1 MNLESLAESSGAI
14 KEKRRLTFLLPHRL
28 CCCVFVYSK
37 ITLQYKFLMSYSQQK
52 NASDPNI
59 SAYVSA
65 SAGTGK
71 TKILVDRLIR
81 LLLNKTPPE
90 SILCLTFTKAAANEM
105 LDRLLSAL
113 ESMVRM
119 ENETLISFFKELGE
133 DYTLEK
139 ECLAKTLFF
148 TILDL
153 EGGLKIQTLHAFCQR
168 IVEAYAWELELT
180 PPLNIL
186 DEIDQTEIIQ
196 KSINTAANSAIEN
209 PDLMMLI
216 NIMGYSHFITLINSN
231 VHLSSTAL
239 QKSSAP
245 FQLETPFNIQDLT
258 ALIKSLPQNIQDLL
272 PLNPKDLINF
282 FLTKTGTPRKT
293 IIKKSILKDCSGA
306 TETLAEIAD
315 LFVIANDM
323 VKVERLNTL
332 NKAFFRLTHTVKAH
346 YQDAKKKTSSLDFN
360 DLIEL
365 TSQLLNQEGSG
376 SLESKLGYSLKAI
389 LVDEAQDTSPQQ
401 WDILDTL
408 IQSMVLADNTGSS
421 SLFIVGDLKQAIYSF
436 QGSKPEIFLS
446 KPEHFQNLFQEYRKP
461 FKVLK
466 LEKSYRSSVKIL
478 NTVDKIFNTNSN
490 GLFLTDVL
498 THMPHR
504 QHAPGTVTLAELE
517 NKKADDTEYEW
528 KLPHLRESEAS
539 KNETLAQKISN
550 CILSILNRTEPLEST
565 KAPPLPQDIMILVR
579 SRGSFVE
586 KLNQVLLEKNIPI
599 SGLDRFKL
607 NDHLMAKDFLCLGA
621 WACSKTDDYSL
632 TCLLKSPFYGEHGE
646 GIDEILLHEI
656 CTTKNEK
663 TLWEHIKNISK
674 TYCATHPL
682 VKFVSLLNLALKQL
696 DYRLITEFF
705 STIWQKTS
713 KGFIQQFGPEAV
725 DVFEEF
731 YSQAYSLEQS
741 KSVTMQAFV
750 WHMHGIDLYI
760 KKDVTSKVYPEI
772 RIMTIHGSKGLQS
785 PIVIMADAN
794 IRTTLSKENTL
805 FYKNR
810 YTLKPAESE
819 CPSFLKDSKGQT
831 LDAFVQEERRLLYVA
846 MTRAEDE
853 LYIFGKGDKIIEE
866 SWFDILNIEKEGS
879 HIDTY
884 TPPFSIQKDFS
895 QKDKKTIQIDIPTYF
910 NQNVNKNKLVQPDY
924 VANKQAAERG
934 IIIHKLFEVLP
945 TIDPDKQLHV
955 AEHILGTFQNSSMIT
970 AFDIDNIISIINNFD
985 YEIFF
990 KTDGVNELSL
1000 TYEGNL
1006 YRLDRFI
1013 EKDGNAY
1020 ILDFKTGTRS
1030 QQKLNTYKKQ
1040 IQIYSAA
1047 IQVLYA
1053 PKQIYKYVLWT
1064 DEWTLDVF

>member
-1 MNLESLAESSGAI
+1 ML
-14 KEKRRLTFLLPHRL
+14 
-28 CCCVFVYSK
+28 
-37 ITLQYKFLMSYSQQK
+37 YSQQHI
-52 NASDPNI
+52 ASDPKI

-81 LLLNKTPPE
+81 LLLNGTPPE

-105 LDRLLSAL
+105 LDRLLKAL
-113 ESMVRM
+113 ESIIHL
-119 ENETLISFFKELGE
+119 EKDALICFFKELGE
-133 DYTLEK
+133 EHTVEK
-139 ECLAKTLFF
+139 EHLAKTLFF

-168 IVEAYAWELELT
+168 IVEAYAWELERT
-180 PPLNIL
+180 PPMNIL
-186 DEIDQTEIIQ
+186 DEIDQREIIQ
-196 KSINTAANSAIEN
+196 KSINTVTSSAPEN
-209 PDLMMLI
+209 QGLIQLI

-231 VHLSSTAL
+231 IGLSLTEL
-239 QKSSAP
+239 QKSCIP
-245 FQLETPFNIQDLT
+245 FALNNPFSMQELSS
-258 ALIKSLPQNIQDLL
+258 LIKSLPQNIQDLL
-272 PLNPKDLINF
+272 PISAKNLMNF

-293 IIKKSILKDCSGA
+293 IIKKSILKEYLGA
-306 TETLAEIAD
+306 SEILSEIAD

-323 VKVERLNTL
+323 IKVDRLNTL
-332 NKAFFRLTHTVKAH
+332 NKAFFSLTHAVKEH

-360 DLIEL
+360 DLIDL
-365 TSQLLNQEGSG
+365 TSQLLNKEGSG

-408 IQSMVLADNTGSS
+408 IQSMVLADSTGSS

-446 KPEHFQNLFQEYRKP
+446 KPEHFKHLFKEFRKP

-478 NTVDKIFNTNSN
+478 NTVDKIFNTNPN
-490 GLFLTDVL
+490 GLFITEEL
-498 THMPHR
+498 THIPNR
-504 QHAPGTVTLAELE
+504 QFVPGKVALAKLDD
-517 NKKADDTEYEW
+517 KKINGTEYEW
-528 KLPHLRESEAS
+528 KLPHLRDSEAS
-539 KNETLAQKISN
+539 KNEALAQKIAA
-550 CILSILNRTEPLEST
+550 CILSILDRTDSLAST
-565 KAPPLPQDIMILVR
+565 NAPPQPQDIMILVR
-579 SRGSFVE
+579 NRGSFVE
-586 KLNQVLLEKNIPI
+586 KLNHVFLSKNIPI

-607 NDHLMAKDFLCLGA
+607 TEHLMAQDFLCLGA

-632 TCLLKSPFYGEHGE
+632 TCLLKSPFYGTHGE

-656 CTTKNEK
+656 CTTKNKE
-663 TLWEHIKNISK
+663 TLWKHIQNISK
-674 TYCATHPL
+674 TYCDTHPL
-682 VKFVSLLNLALKQL
+682 AVFVKLLNLALKQL

-713 KGFIQQFGPEAV
+713 IGFLQQFGPEAS
-725 DVFEEF
+725 DIFEEF

-741 KSVTMQAFV
+741 KSMTMQAFV

-760 KKDVTSKVYPEI
+760 KKDVTSKTYPEI

-794 IRTTLSKENTL
+794 IRTTLAKENTL

-810 YTLKPAESE
+810 HTLKPAESQ
-819 CPSFLKDSKGQT
+819 CPSFLKDNKGQT

-866 SWFDILNIEKEGS
+866 SWYDILNIEKEAGN
-879 HIDTY
+879 IDEY
-884 TPPFSIQKDFS
+884 TLPVHVKKVFS
-895 QKDKKTIQIDIPTYF
+895 QSNNKNLKISVPPYFYTDVNKKT
-910 NQNVNKNKLVQPDY
+910 LVQPDY

-945 TIDPDKQLHV
+945 TIPPEKQLQV
-955 AEHILGTFQNSSMIT
+955 TNQILGTFQNSALIT
-970 AFDIDNIISIINNFD
+970 VFDTQNIIDIIHNSE

-990 KTDGVNELSL
+990 KTKGVNELSL

-1006 YRLDRFI
+1006 YRLDRFV

-1030 QQKLNTYKKQ
+1030 LQKLNTYKKQ

-1047 IQVLYA
+1047 IDNLYS
-1053 PKQIYKYVLWT
+1053 PKKVYKYVLWT
-1064 DEWTLDVF
+1064 DEWQLDIF

>member
-1 MNLESLAESSGAI
+1 
-14 KEKRRLTFLLPHRL
+14 
-28 CCCVFVYSK
+28 
-37 ITLQYKFLMSYSQQK
+37 MSYNQQQ
-52 NASDPNI
+52 NASDPKT

-81 LLLNKTPPE
+81 LLLNETPPE

-105 LDRLLSAL
+105 LDRLLIAL
-113 ESMVRM
+113 ESMVGM
-119 ENETLISFFKELGE
+119 EKEALVSFFKELGE
-133 DYTLEK
+133 EYTLEK
-139 ECLAKTLFF
+139 EQLAKTLFF

-186 DEIDQTEIIQ
+186 DDIDQVEIIQ
-196 KSINTAANSAIEN
+196 KSINATTNSTEVSA
-209 PDLMMLI
+209 DLMRLI

-231 VHLSSTAL
+231 IRLSPSEL
-239 QKSSAP
+239 KRSCAP
-245 FQLETPFNIQDLT
+245 FQLDKPFHMQHLT
-258 ALIKSLPQNIQDLL
+258 ALIKSLPENVKDML
-272 PLNPKDLINF
+272 PLDPQKLMNF

-293 IIKKSILKDCSGA
+293 IIKKSILKDSYGTA
-306 TETLAEIAD
+306 ETLSEIAE
-315 LFVIANDM
+315 LFIIANDM
-323 VKVERLNTL
+323 LKVEKLNTL
-332 NKAFFRLTHTVKAH
+332 NMAFFTLTHTIKSK
-346 YQDAKKKTSSLDFN
+346 YQDAKKQASSLDFN
-360 DLIEL
+360 DLIDL

-421 SLFIVGDLKQAIYSF
+421 SLFVVGDLKQAIYSF

-446 KPEHFQNLFQEYRKP
+446 KPEHFQHLFQEYRKP

-466 LEKSYRSSVKIL
+466 LEKSYRSSVKVL
-478 NTVDKIFNTNSN
+478 STVDKMFNTNPN
-490 GLFLTDVL
+490 GLFITDEL
-498 THMPHR
+498 THIPHR
-504 QHAPGTVTLAELE
+504 QHAPGKVALAKLE
-517 NKKADDTEYEW
+517 DKKNDDTEYEW
-528 KLPHLRESEAS
+528 KLPHLRDSETS
-539 KNETLAQKISN
+539 KNEVLAQKIAS
-550 CILSILNRTEPLEST
+550 CILSILSGAEPLEST
-565 KAPPLPQDIMILVR
+565 KARPQPQDIMILVR
-579 SRGSFVE
+579 SRGNFIE
-586 KLNQVLLEKNIPI
+586 KLNQVLLSKDLPI

-607 NDHLMAKDFLCLGA
+607 NDHLMAQDFLCLGA
-621 WACSKTDDYSL
+621 WTCSKTDDYSL
-632 TCLLKSPFYGEHGE
+632 TCLLKSPFYGEYGE
-646 GIDEILLHEI
+646 GIDETFLYEI
-656 CTTKNEK
+656 CTTKNAK
-663 TLWEHIKNISK
+663 TLWQHIQGISK
-674 TYCATHPL
+674 TLCETHPL
-682 VKFVSLLNLALKQL
+682 VAFVSLLNMALKNL
-696 DYRLITEFF
+696 DYTLMTEFF
-705 STIWQKTS
+705 ANIWQKTS
-713 KGFIQQFGPEAV
+713 KAFMQQFGPEAA
-725 DVFEEF
+725 DIFEEF

-741 KSVTMQAFV
+741 KSVSMQAFV
-750 WHMHGIDLYI
+750 WHMHSIDLYI

-810 YTLKPAESE
+810 HTLKPAESE

-866 SWFDILNIEKEGS
+866 SWYDILNIEKEAG
-879 HIDTY
+879 HIDEY
-884 TPPFSIQKDFS
+884 ALPLNSSNKFLQENKGAPHIEIPPYFTMDVN
-895 QKDKKTIQIDIPTYF
+895 KKT
-910 NQNVNKNKLVQPDY
+910 LVQPDF

-934 IIIHKLFEVLP
+934 IMIHKLFEVLP
-945 TIDPDKQLHV
+945 TIDAEKQLEV
-955 AEHILGTFQNSSMIT
+955 ANHILSTFQNSAIIT
-970 AFDIDNIISIINNFD
+970 VLDIENIIAIINTPD

-990 KTDGVNELSL
+990 KTEGVNELSL
-1000 TYEGNL
+1000 TYEGAL
-1006 YRLDRFI
+1006 YRLDRFV

-1020 ILDFKTGTRS
+1020 ILDFKTGARS
-1030 QQKLNTYKKQ
+1030 QQKLNNYKKQ

-1047 IQVLYA
+1047 IHDLYA
-1053 PKQIYKYVLWT
+1053 PKNIYKYILWT
-1064 DEWTLDVF
+1064 DEWKLDLFGPEF